1 MDSIKPFLIGV
12 SGVSGEAKTSMVG
25 QIAAQI
31 TNFPICTIAL
41 DNYLKS
47 PPEGANLNDY
57 NFYSPDAFDFDLLV
71 VHIAELRN
79 GKAIEMPEFDFT
91 TKQRKKETKHI
102 NSTRLIIFEGH
113 LAFYDPRI
121 RNLMDLK
128 IFIET
133 DSDMRLLKL
142 LNNDSQI
149 GLDKTLTNYHK
160 YIKPA
165 YDTFFKPTINYA
177 DIIIPREEE
186 NAKAAKIVSEYLQNQ
201 LTKILTGNIQNLF
214 SSINEVI
221 DPKFQFYNQQI
232 LVIEDADETEIIKQV
247 FKDVITN
254 DMDSFIVEMIR
265 KQFIDILSEL
275 LMNYLRKTKKFMNNL
290 PHIDLIVTE
299 FDDLDKI
306 EWGKYKNILLFKTLI
321 LTQEDMKVPEIILE
335 KNKKCSV
342 VVCSIFLAPK
352 FADILMNSQLD
363 TLLLNTLY
371 FSDFFIKFE
380 HLIRKDQTA
389 FNAKELSNLFKQE
402 IPKLFMDQQ

>member
-1 MDSIKPFLIGV
+1 M
-12 SGVSGEAKTSMVG
+12 
-25 QIAAQI
+25 
-31 TNFPICTIAL
+31 
-41 DNYLKS
+41 
-47 PPEGANLNDY
+47 
-57 NFYSPDAFDFDLLV
+57 
-71 VHIAELRN
+71 
-79 GKAIEMPEFDFT
+79 
-91 TKQRKKETKHI
+91 
-102 NSTRLIIFEGH
+102 
-113 LAFYDPRI
+113 
-121 RNLMDLK
+121 
-128 IFIET
+128 
-133 DSDMRLLKL
+133 
-142 LNNDSQI
+142 
-149 GLDKTLTNYHK
+149 
-160 YIKPA
+160 
-165 YDTFFKPTINYA
+165 
-177 DIIIPREEE
+177 
-186 NAKAAKIVSEYLQNQ
+186 QNQ

-221 DPKFQFYNQQI
+221 DPKFQFYNKQI

-254 DMDSFIVEMIR
+254 DMDSFIVDMIR

-275 LMNYLRKTKKFMNNL
+275 LLNYLRKTKKFTNYL

-306 EWGKYKNILLFKTLI
+306 EWEKYKNILLFKTLI

-389 FNAKELSNLFKQE
+389 FNAKELSTLFKQE
-402 IPKLFMDQQ
+402 IPKLFKEQQ

>member
-1 MDSIKPFLIGV
+1 M
-12 SGVSGEAKTSMVG
+12 
-25 QIAAQI
+25 
-31 TNFPICTIAL
+31 NFE
-41 DNYLKS
+41 LK
-47 PPEGANLNDY
+47 
-57 NFYSPDAFDFDLLV
+57 
-71 VHIAELRN
+71 R
-79 GKAIEMPEFDFT
+79 K

-221 DPKFQFYNQQI
+221 DPKFQFYNKQI

>member
-149 GLDKTLTNYHK
+149 GLDQTLTNYHK

-221 DPKFQFYNQQI
+221 DPKFQFYNKQI

-342 VVCSIFLAPK
+342 VVCSIFLA
-352 FADILMNSQLD
+352 
-363 TLLLNTLY
+363 LLNTLY